1 MYILR
6 IGNGLLIKEIAE
18 DIVLTR
24 DCNQA
29 IQYETIGDA
38 MRDAVKLNDLIGHYI
53 IKVISYG

>member
-1 MYILR
+1 MYILK

-24 DCNQA
+24 DYTQA
-29 IQYETIGDA
+29 IKYKTIGDA

>member
-6 IGNGLLIKEIAE
+6 IGNELLIKDIAE
-18 DIVLTR
+18 DIVLTK
-24 DCNQA
+24 DGNQA
-29 IQYETIGDA
+29 IQYKTIGDA

>member
-6 IGNGLLIKEIAE
+6 IGNELLSKEIAE
-18 DIVLTR
+18 DIILTK
-24 DCNQA
+24 DYTQA
-29 IQYETIGDA
+29 IQYKTIGDA

>member
-1 MYILR
+1 MYILK

-18 DIVLTR
+18 DVVLTK
-24 DCNQA
+24 DYTQA
-29 IQYETIGDA
+29 IQYKTIGDA

>member
-6 IGNGLLIKEIAE
+6 IGNGLLIKDIAE
-18 DIVLTR
+18 DIVLTK
-24 DCNQA
+24 DYTQA
-29 IQYETIGDA
+29 IQYKTIGDA

>member
-6 IGNGLLIKEIAE
+6 IGNELLIKEIAE

-24 DCNQA
+24 DYTQA
-29 IQYETIGDA
+29 IQYKTIGDA
-38 MRDAVKLNDLIGHYI
+38 MRDTVKLNDLIGHYI

>member
-6 IGNGLLIKEIAE
+6 IGNELLIKEIAE

-24 DCNQA
+24 NYTQA
-29 IQYETIGDA
+29 IQYKTIGDA
-38 MRDAVKLNDLIGHYI
+38 MRDAVKLNDLIRHYI

>member
-1 MYILR
+1 MYILK

-18 DIVLTR
+18 DIVLTK

-29 IQYETIGDA
+29 IQYKTIGDA

-53 IKVISYG
+53 IKVISFG

>member
-6 IGNGLLIKEIAE
+6 IGNELLIKEIAE
-18 DIVLTR
+18 DIVLTK
-24 DCNQA
+24 DYTQA
-29 IQYETIGDA
+29 IQYKTIGDA

>member
-18 DIVLTR
+18 DIVLTK
-24 DCNQA
+24 DYTQA
-29 IQYETIGDA
+29 IQYKTIGDA

>member
-1 MYILR
+1 MYILK
-6 IGNGLLIKEIAE
+6 IGNGLLIKEIVA

-24 DCNQA
+24 DYTQA
-29 IQYETIGDA
+29 IQYKTIGGA

>member
-18 DIVLTR
+18 DIVLTK
-24 DCNQA
+24 DYTQA
-29 IQYETIGDA
+29 IQYKAIGDA

>member
-1 MYILR
+1 MYILK

-18 DIVLTR
+18 DIVLTK
-24 DCNQA
+24 NYTQA
-29 IQYETIGDA
+29 IQYKTIGDA

>member
-6 IGNGLLIKEIAE
+6 IGNGLLIKKIAE

-24 DCNQA
+24 DYTQA
-29 IQYETIGDA
+29 IQYKTIGDA
-38 MRDAVKLNDLIGHYI
+38 MRNAVKLNDLIGHYI

>member
-6 IGNGLLIKEIAE
+6 IGNELLIKEIAE

-24 DCNQA
+24 DYTQA
-29 IQYETIGDA
+29 IQYKTIGDA
-38 MRDAVKLNDLIGHYI
+38 MRDAVKLNDLIEHYI